1 MIRIALQHTKTKRI
15 HAGAPRTPY
24 NRRYARLVDSAG
36 PLDGRGDCVSTF
48 FFPLLALVFLGYQRL
63 SDGWGR
69 GLILFL
75 LLVAAVTTREI
86 ARLLVAA
93 WLGLRLRAV
102 LLLPIGGLFAYANPE
117 SQEGANAGPGQYA
130 LALAGPVANWAT
142 ALHSCRRPSLGASS
156 DVHLFDTPIHQA
168 RHICCAALGLDAGL
182 PWPAAPVARRAIRSS
197 CGRLIR
203 ANFARKHGYALA
215 GRAAAGLG
223 QALALAADA
232 GGGMLLHDYWMAIA
246 GFFIMIGAQIEDQG
260 VFFQS
265 VVDTVH
271 MREVMLTDFATLS
284 PSDTLADA
292 LGRCVHS
299 LQEDFPVVRGPQL
312 VGIVSRQ
319 RIVDALR
326 NDGNGYV
333 QSVMSRAFQVA
344 CPDDTLGTTIRR
356 LTAGHGLA
364 LIPITESGRVV
375 GIVQRA
381 KPDELHVSAGRKAPF
396 GTRRSQRVAVHKSD
410 STDLPLAPWSLSGC
424 YPYRQLGRHHAARA

>member
-1 MIRIALQHTKTKRI
+1 MGVEMRI
-15 HAGAPRTPY
+15 HI
-24 NRRYARLVDSAG
+24 
-36 PLDGRGDCVSTF
+36 
-48 FFPLLALVFLGYQRL
+48 FFPLLVFVLFAMSGV
-63 SDGWGR
+63 DGWQR
-69 GLILFL
+69 GLGLFA
-75 LLVAAVTTREI
+75 LLVTAVVVRET

-93 WLGLRLRAV
+93 WLGLRLRAI

-117 SQEGANAGPGQYA
+117 SQENANRGGGQFA
-130 LALAGPVANWAT
+130 LALAGPLANWGA
-142 ALHSCRRPSLGASS
+142 ALAIAGAILGASG
-156 DVHLFDTPIHQA
+156 DVRLFDHPLISSAHLLRSLVWLQA
-168 RHICCAALGLDAGL
+168 FLGFLHMLPAYPLD
-182 PWPAAPVARRAIRSS
+182 

-203 ANFARKHGYALA
+203 NAFARKHGFGPA

-223 QALALAADA
+223 QVLALAAML
-232 GGGMLLHDYWMAIA
+232 GGMLAQNPWLILA

-265 VVDTVH
+265 VVDTVR

-292 LGRCVHS
+292 LYRCVHS

-326 NDGNGYV
+326 SEGNGYV

-344 CPDDTLGTTIRR
+344 KPEDTLGATIRR

-364 LIPITESGRVV
+364 LIPVTESGRVV
-375 GIVQRA
+375 GIVSVQNLMSSMSLLAEQRRIEREEA
-381 KPDELHVSAGRKAPF
+381 ES
-396 GTRRSQRVAVHKSD
+396 
-410 STDLPLAPWSLSGC
+410 
-424 YPYRQLGRHHAARA
+424 

>member
-1 MIRIALQHTKTKRI
+1 MGVEMRVH
-15 HAGAPRTPY
+15 
-24 NRRYARLVDSAG
+24 V
-36 PLDGRGDCVSTF
+36 
-48 FFPLLALVFLGYQRL
+48 FFPLLAFVFFGI
-63 SDGWGR
+63 SASAGWPR
-69 GLILFL
+69 GLALFL
-75 LLVAAVTTREI
+75 LLVGAVVTRET

-93 WLGLRLRAV
+93 WFGLRLRAV

-117 SQEGANAGPGQYA
+117 SQEKANQGAGEIA
-130 LALAGPVANWAT
+130 LSLAGPLANWAT
-142 ALHSCRRPSLGASS
+142 ALVLAAAILGASGE
-156 DVHLFDTPIHQA
+156 VRLFGVPFITPAYLLRSMVWMQTF
-168 RHICCAALGLDAGL
+168 LGLLHLL
-182 PWPAAPVARRAIRSS
+182 PAYPLD

-203 ANFARKHGYALA
+203 NRFARKHGYASA

-223 QALALAADA
+223 QALAA
-232 GGGMLLHDYWMAIA
+232 GAMLGALPLRDPWLFLA

-265 VVDTVH
+265 VVDTVQ

-292 LGRCVHS
+292 LYRCVHS

-326 NDGNGYV
+326 NEGNGYI

-344 CPDDTLGTTIRR
+344 RPEDTLGTTIRR

-364 LIPITESGRVV
+364 LIPVTESGKVV
-375 GIVQRA
+375 GIVSVQNLMSSMSLLAEQRRL
-381 KPDELHVSAGRKAPF
+381 E
-396 GTRRSQRVAVHKSD
+396 
-410 STDLPLAPWSLSGC
+410 
-424 YPYRQLGRHHAARA
+424 RQESSE